1 MSDIG
6 QRQIQDQLHN
16 ISLKSISETSAARNS
31 EDSAGDRLPSIRP
44 RAPGAL
50 RLLQAYEREQGQRA
64 KGKGGTI
71 SPQKVLLK
79 WIQKLVRFILP
90 NFRVKIFL
98 TLPPFLIVIHRQPTN
113 ALTPTTNA
121 FTSTLFVSFMVPMIS
136 P

>member
-31 EDSAGDRLPSIRP
+31 ENSAGDRLPSIRP

-98 TLPPFLIVIHRQPTN
+98 TLPPFLLSFIDNQLTHLHRQ
-113 ALTPTTNA
+113 LTHLYRHC
-121 FTSTLFVSFMVPMIS
+121 LFLLWFQ
-136 P
+136 